1 MHDGQKF
8 LIDTELD
15 DDIDDAL
22 ALFAAMQSR
31 FNLLGVTIVGFF
43 LLLIENPLVCPLQ

>member
-1 MHDGQKF
+1 VHDGQKF

-22 ALFAAMQSR
+22 ALFAAMQNR
-31 FNLLGVTIVGFF
+31 FNLLGVTIVFSTI
-43 LLLIENPLVCPLQ
+43 LEKRCNAM